1 MLYATRAEM
10 GEEFSLEEDYKAIRW
25 MQENIQGS
33 PVIVEANIPEYRWGS
48 RFTIYTGLPGVLGWN
63 WHQRQQRVSG
73 RPGMVE
79 ERASDIVDF
88 YLTRSIE
95 EAEAFLDL
103 YEVQY
108 VVVGAL
114 ERIYFAQVRSCT
126 SMIDGVGVVCN
137 MSGYPVGMRSPD
149 VPPSDCEPMDPN
161 VEAGPMVCPTYGLE
175 KFETMSGLGLLESV
189 FRVGETVIYEVLQ

>member
-1 MLYATRAEM
+1 
-10 GEEFSLEEDYKAIRW
+10 
-25 MQENIQGS
+25 
-33 PVIVEANIPEYRWGS
+33 
-48 RFTIYTGLPGVLGWN
+48 
-63 WHQRQQRVSG
+63 
-73 RPGMVE
+73 MVE

-95 EAEAFLDL
+95 EAEAFLEL

-161 VEAGPMVCPTYGLE
+161 VEVGPMVCPTYGLE